1 MELQFLKLNSFRL
14 NVQVEELQQYG
25 DQLLGH
31 WIRRNKTVNQKTSD
45 EYYKNPDYQ
54 AIIQYTAAHRSNSN
68 HMLSNN
74 NCSSNV
80 LYKTEKNVSEKYDT
94 ITPC

>member
-1 MELQFLKLNSFRL
+1 LKLNNFRL

-31 WIRRNKTVNQKTSD
+31 WIRRNKTINHKTSD

-54 AIIQYTAAHRSNSN
+54 AIIQYTTDHRSNNN

-80 LYKTEKNVSEKYDT
+80 LFTTEKSVSEKYDT